1 MMRMVLMYRFLLG
14 ILLLG
19 GATIAGAQDHPA
31 RRLSNIVG
39 VAVEEY
45 GKAVDA
51 GGALVSEIE
60 YQEAV
65 DFLADARTVAAR
77 LSGERATSARAAL
90 DSLITAVRVR
100 RPPAEVAALHGS

>member
-51 GGALVSEIE
+51 RGALVSDIE

-65 DFLADARTVAAR
+65 DFLADARIVAAR
-77 LSGERATSARAAL
+77 LSGERAAEARNAL
-90 DSLITAVRVR
+90 DSLIAGVRAR
-100 RPPAEVAALHGS
+100 RSPS